1 MTIGVA
7 LFLIAVGA
15 ILRYAVTAHVAGI
28 DIQTV
33 GLILLVIG
41 IIGFVFSLLWTF
53 FGPARRRAAYV
64 QEPAPGAY
72 VQEPAPPAYVQE
84 PAPRAYADDPAYR
97 SREPL

>member
-15 ILRYAVTAHVAGI
+15 ILRWAVTAHVAGI

-41 IIGFVFSLLWTF
+41 VIGLAFSLAWTF
-53 FGPARRRAAYV
+53 RRPRRPAAVVDDPYAGRRAVAEDPYAGGRAYV
-64 QEPAPGAY
+64 
-72 VQEPAPPAYVQE
+72 
-84 PAPRAYADDPAYR
+84 DDPAYR
-97 SREPL
+97 AREPL